1 MLVDAILTD
10 APKGGVIFS
19 KIEVRE
25 EDFPVTLKPI
35 YTGICGT
42 DRGIVAGSL
51 SFAYNPHGY
60 NRLVL
65 GHESLCRVVSAE
77 PNNYGIKAGDL
88 VIPMVRRPGTC
99 LNCLAGRS
107 DNCSDGN
114 KHEAGITGMHGFMRS
129 QFGDYPE
136 YLIKV
141 PEMAAAKIAVLTE
154 PAKNVEK
161 AMEVVDIISRRSIFT
176 DNQGSF
182 EGKAALVIGTGSEG
196 FLYAMKCRDYGFR
209 TIVTNRH
216 SIDETKVGILSRIG
230 AEFYDYTHDTGS
242 EKQGFDLVIDTSG
255 DPATVIR
262 FLRKINNNGILL
274 LFGTNGKAPGALMNG
289 DDIDLIVER
298 NITVAGSVDGS
309 RIHYERG
316 LQDLIKWNAIYG
328 GAAER
333 LITGY
338 ASPGSTGIFTA
349 KPTGEIKTVISWE

>member
-1 MLVDAILTD
+1 MLVDAIITD
-10 APKGGVIFS
+10 APKGGVSFS
-19 KIEVRE
+19 KIDVKE
-25 EDFPVTLKPI
+25 EGFPVMLKPI

-51 SFAYNPHGY
+51 HFAYNPAGY
-60 NRLVL
+60 ERLIL
-65 GHESLCRVVSAE
+65 GHESLCRVISAE
-77 PNNYGIKAGDL
+77 PNKYGIKTGDL
-88 VIPMVRRPGTC
+88 VVPMVRRPGTC

-141 PEMAAAKIAVLTE
+141 PEQAAARIAVLTE

-161 AMEVVDIISRRSIFT
+161 AMEVVDIISRRSIYT
-176 DNQGSF
+176 DSQGSF
-182 EGKAALVIGTGSEG
+182 EGKNALVIGTGSEA
-196 FLYAMKCRDYGFR
+196 FIYAMKCRDYGFR
-209 TIVTNRH
+209 TLVTNRH
-216 SIDETKVGILSRIG
+216 SIEEIKARILSSIG
-230 AEFYDYTHDTGS
+230 AEFYDYTRENGQ

-274 LFGTNGKAPGALMNG
+274 LFGTNGKAPGSSIDG
-289 DDIDLIVER
+289 TDIDLIVER

-309 RIHYERG
+309 RIHYERA
-316 LQDLIKWNAIYG
+316 LQDLIKWNAMYG
-328 GAAER
+328 GSVESM
-333 LITGY
+333 ITGY
-338 ASPGSTGIFTA
+338 ASPEKTEVFTA
-349 KPTGEIKTVISWE
+349 RQPGEIKTVISWK